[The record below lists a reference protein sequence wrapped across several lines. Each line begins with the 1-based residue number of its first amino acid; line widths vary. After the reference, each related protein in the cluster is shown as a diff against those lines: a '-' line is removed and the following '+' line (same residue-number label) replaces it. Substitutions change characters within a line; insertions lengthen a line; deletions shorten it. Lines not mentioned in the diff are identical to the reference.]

1 MIDLTDQ
8 IDQTYIRRGYPAT
21 GWGVAIPLYHLAT
34 IGANVCNGVQAAD
47 TVRMAEIAAP
57 TAPASGKHKLYFAA
71 DGNAYLRSSAGAEAS
86 LTGTV
91 TNSEILQTRVFSR

>member
-57 TAPASGKHKLYFAA
+57 TAPASGKHKLYWGT
-71 DGNAYLRSSAGAEAS
+71 DSNVYLRPPTGADVS
-86 LTGTV
+86 LTGV
-91 TNSEILQTRVFSR
+91 VIAPEILQIRVFSR